1 MRVLVT
7 GSSSH
12 LARALLPHL
21 CHHPAVS
28 SVTGID
34 WQQPAYTHPNFN
46 ALQADLRQLT
56 PETQL
61 AQHDAW
67 IHLAWI
73 VLRGKTPLDIMHDI
87 NLTTSQRWFEAAAKL
102 HLPRS
107 IHVSS
112 ASVYGQGTLLDE
124 SAPLRPLNGFH
135 YAEHK
140 AELERWFNARHPHV
154 VRLRPHIILGKH
166 AQPLLKR
173 ILRLPFYPQLPH
185 PLPLLQ
191 CVHEDDVARA
201 IVAAL
206 TLPAQGAFNLAANDT
221 FSLRDAIRQHHPH
234 ALPLPPEWIHT
245 LLRTLWRINGFG
257 GEPGWF
263 QGVRDNLTL
272 DCSKARQELDW
283 HARITPQ
290 QMLDELHARPAVH
303 HNAA

>member
-21 CHHPAVS
+21 CHHPAISV
-28 SVTGID
+28 VTGID
-34 WQQPAYTHPNFN
+34 WQPPVYTHPNFR
-46 ALQADLRQLT
+46 ALHADLRQLM
-56 PETQL
+56 PETHL

-73 VLRGKTPLDIMHDI
+73 VLRGTTPLHIMREI
-87 NLTTSQRWFEAAAKL
+87 NLTTSQRWFDAASRL
-102 HLPRS
+102 QLPRS

-112 ASVYGQGTLLDE
+112 ASVYGHGDLLDE
-124 SAPLRPLNGFH
+124 SAPLRPLAGFH

-140 AELERWFNARHPHV
+140 TELEHWLDAHHPHV

-173 ILRLPFYPQLPH
+173 IVRLPFYPQLPE

-206 TLPAQGAFNLAANDT
+206 TRPVQGVFNLAAGDT
-221 FSLRDAIRQHHPH
+221 FSLRDAIRQHHPLAL
-234 ALPLPPEWIHT
+234 ALPPALIHA

-263 QGVRDNLTL
+263 QGVRNNLTL
-272 DCSKARQELDW
+272 DCSKARQDLDW
-283 HARITPQ
+283 QAEVTPR
-290 QMLDELHARPAVH
+290 QMFDELHARPAMH
-303 HNAA
+303 RNAA